1 MAEMSGFQ
9 ALARGL
15 GNTDSVRGVLSLI
28 LLIDWISAIGQ
39 KPIVLEDLG
48 KTDRSSFRPRTDV
61 WLL

>member
-15 GNTDSVRGVLSLI
+15 GNNSVRGVLSLI